1 MAEAT
6 LQSFLEKAMKLELAI
21 LAMCGSWIGSFILR
35 QAATKPEQPVRD
47 PYLTEAWKEI
57 AAMELDSPLP
67 EERDATRFDPPAVPL
82 GKPIPLQ
89 SPPFVREIRKIAWFD
104 PKKGP
109 VEQRIIVHRTA
120 AGNFFRKNT

>member
-6 LQSFLEKAMKLELAI
+6 VQSFLEKAMKLELAI
-21 LAMCGSWIGSFILR
+21 LAMCGSWIGSFIMSLMS
-35 QAATKPEQPVRD
+35 TKPEQPVRD
-47 PYLTEAWKEI
+47 PYLTAAWKEI

-67 EERDATRFDPPAVPL
+67 EEQDATRFDPPAVPL

-89 SPPFVREIRKIAWFD
+89 YPPFVREIGKISWLD

-109 VEQRIIVHRTA
+109 VEQRIIVHRVSD
-120 AGNFFRKNT
+120 GNFFRKNT